1 MTGYILIGHFLLRG
15 EAARRAGISS
25 EEVVQRPDLLRI
37 GGTWLEEVY
46 FEFQFTE
53 TGIRSDLG
61 TVVGELRRS
70 FDDMN
75 IADWLA
81 RPHEMLA
88 GATPLRW
95 LEAGGDPKDLA
106 KAAANAGPREKT
118 PTLGDQPGAS
128 RWPMEDS

>member
-1 MTGYILIGHFLLRG
+1 MTGYILMGHFLLRG

-46 FEFQFTE
+46 FEFQFTD
-53 TGIRSDLG
+53 TGIRRDLG
-61 TVVGELRRS
+61 AVVEELRRS
-70 FDDMN
+70 FNDMT

-81 RPHEMLA
+81 CPNEMLA

-95 LEAGGDPKDLA
+95 LEAGGETTVLA
-106 KAAANAGPREKT
+106 KAAANAGPREKKPT
-118 PTLGDQPGAS
+118 PSDQPELG
-128 RWPMEDS
+128 RWPMADS

>member
-1 MTGYILIGHFLLRG
+1 
-15 EAARRAGISS
+15 
-25 EEVVQRPDLLRI
+25 VVQRPDLLRI
-37 GGTWLEEVY
+37 GGTWFEEVY

-61 TVVGELRRS
+61 AVVGELRRS
-70 FDDMN
+70 FDDMT

-81 RPHEMLA
+81 RPNEMIA

-95 LEAGGDPKDLA
+95 LEAGGDPRVLA

-118 PTLGDQPGAS
+118 PTLSDQSEHG
-128 RWPMEDS
+128 RWPMTDS